1 MRRLPIW
8 AARNLGSCTALLQ
21 QPSTKA
27 PSPPQNS
34 TLGSCAMTI
43 QHGRKAGDGASEA
56 IINIIIIIISS
67 SSSSSSSSSNMRA
80 RIHNGHTGERGTG
93 AAPYVE
99 QC

>member
-1 MRRLPIW
+1 
-8 AARNLGSCTALLQ
+8 
-21 QPSTKA
+21 
-27 PSPPQNS
+27 
-34 TLGSCAMTI
+34 MTI

-56 IINIIIIIISS
+56 IINIIIIIII
-67 SSSSSSSSSNMRA
+67 SSSSSSNMRA

>member
-1 MRRLPIW
+1 
-8 AARNLGSCTALLQ
+8 
-21 QPSTKA
+21 
-27 PSPPQNS
+27 
-34 TLGSCAMTI
+34 MTI

-56 IINIIIIIISS
+56 IINIIIII
-67 SSSSSSSSSNMRA
+67 SSSSSSSNMRA